1 MNDQQHD
8 PSTTHRISG
17 ARQNLTSLNAKGGH
31 KQSPLNVM
39 LLSMLTGLRIQEVIN
54 LRYRD
59 LPSETD
65 QETGNRKCFRF
76 QVPKTS
82 GGADGT

>member
-1 MNDQQHD
+1 MKDQQHN
-8 PSTTHRISG
+8 PSMTEKISG
-17 ARQNLTSLNAKGGH
+17 AHLDPVSLPAKGAH
-31 KQSPLNVM
+31 KPPSPNIM
-39 LLSMLTGLRIQEVIN
+39 LFSMLTGLRIQEVIN

-65 QETGNRKCFRF
+65 QETGNWKCFRF